1 MVDQKY
7 FIRVVTYR
15 TEKSAVSFFENR
27 FQACSGN
34 PEGNGRYRYFQ
45 TVLMGSAKG
54 HRTKKI
60 TTGRDKKI
68 HLGLNFS

>member
-27 FQACSGN
+27 FQTCSGN
-34 PEGNGRYRYFQ
+34 PEGNGQYRYFQ
-45 TVLMGSAKG
+45 TGADGKCKRAQNKENH
-54 HRTKKI
+54 HRQ
-60 TTGRDKKI
+60 G
-68 HLGLNFS
+68 

>member
-34 PEGNGRYRYFQ
+34 PEGNGQYRYFQ
-45 TVLMGSAKG
+45 AGADGK
-54 HRTKKI
+54 
-60 TTGRDKKI
+60 
-68 HLGLNFS
+68 

>member
-34 PEGNGRYRYFQ
+34 PEGNGQYRYFQ
-45 TVLMGSAKG
+45 TGAEC
-54 HRTKKI
+54 RC
-60 TTGRDKKI
+60 
-68 HLGLNFS
+68 

>member
-34 PEGNGRYRYFQ
+34 PEGNGQYRYFQ
-45 TVLMGSAKG
+45 TGADGKCK
-54 HRTKKI
+54 RTKKI

>member
-34 PEGNGRYRYFQ
+34 PEGNGQYRYFQ
-45 TVLMGSAKG
+45 TGADGKPFRKKFIWMGTEKS
-54 HRTKKI
+54 
-60 TTGRDKKI
+60 
-68 HLGLNFS
+68 